1 MRVCPELDM
10 ACDRPPAGR
19 LAPRLSPFVRGTLGR
34 RRLRPSECPPYE
46 GGQPW
51 SEATGRGS
59 ITRHIAL
66 LVLALLCFGAVGY
79 AHHGNSAYDETA
91 RVPIKGTVT
100 EFIWTNPHSQ
110 IYLDVK
116 DKDGKLVHW
125 AIETN
130 SPGILS
136 RAGWTRRSL
145 KAGDEVTVILCP
157 AKNGAPVAYI
167 GSGDPGTKVIFS
179 DGHELDFK
187 DRTAQ

>member
-1 MRVCPELDM
+1 MKK
-10 ACDRPPAGR
+10 
-19 LAPRLSPFVRGTLGR
+19 LARGVPVFALVVFAGTL
-34 RRLRPSECPPYE
+34 
-46 GGQPW
+46 
-51 SEATGRGS
+51 
-59 ITRHIAL
+59 I
-66 LVLALLCFGAVGY
+66 

-116 DKDGKLVHW
+116 DRSGKVVNW
-125 AIETN
+125 GVETN

-145 KAGDEVTVILCP
+145 KAGDEITIILCP
-157 AKNGAPVAYI
+157 AKNGQPVAYA

-179 DGHELDFK
+179 DGRELNFTDK
-187 DRTAQ
+187 TVEKTVP

>member
-1 MRVCPELDM
+1 MFK
-10 ACDRPPAGR
+10 RPLRNIVA
-19 LAPRLSPFVRGTLGR
+19 LFFLSASAF
-34 RRLRPSECPPYE
+34 
-46 GGQPW
+46 
-51 SEATGRGS
+51 
-59 ITRHIAL
+59 
-66 LVLALLCFGAVGY
+66 

-100 EFIWTNPHSQ
+100 EFVWVNPHSQ

-116 DKDGKLVHW
+116 GKDGKVKNW

-145 KAGDEVTVILCP
+145 KAGDEVTIILCP

-167 GSGDPGTKVIFS
+167 GSGDPGTKVIFA
-179 DGHELDFK
+179 DGRELDFK
-187 DRTAQ
+187 EKAAAQ